1 MQITFV
7 LAYNFFLNHQCKF
20 LQLACNFVFIFFKI
34 IQTTPEVHNFSTP
47 QHQYEH
53 RGIGSPVGG
62 GGDDIDGDDTH
73 GGGGG
78 GTHGER
84 DDTHG
89 GGDDIQG
96 GGGGTHGERDGT
108 HGGGDD
114 IQGGG
119 GGTHGGGDDI
129 QGNLLLFKT
138 PPPLT
143 VDPSIGD
150 ETLQEYLTVQDERE
164 QRLKIRS

>member
-1 MQITFV
+1 M
-7 LAYNFFLNHQCKF
+7 
-20 LQLACNFVFIFFKI
+20 
-34 IQTTPEVHNFSTP
+34 HNFSTP

-78 GTHGER
+78 GTHGGGGDDIGGDDTHGGGGGGTHGER

-96 GGGGTHGERDGT
+96 
-108 HGGGDD
+108 
-114 IQGGG
+114 
-119 GGTHGGGDDI
+119 
-129 QGNLLLFKT
+129 NLMLFKT

-150 ETLQEYLTVQDERE
+150 ETLQEYLAVQDERE
-164 QRLKIRS
+164 QRLKIRSKYMSSPYTDPFNQVDKESKKLMKEYSRFKRSKKNIA